1 MNIKYKIKGITLVA
15 LVVTIIV
22 LLILSG
28 TAISLTLGDDGKKAF
43 YIKDSKFYIAVNK
56 YEYVIDGLELLLDG
70 KDNEGT

>member
-43 YIKDSKFYIAVNK
+43 YIKDILMV
-56 YEYVIDGLELLLDG
+56 
-70 KDNEGT
+70 